1 MFDKIKFA
9 NILRKINETY
19 ENQVSFAKASDVNR
33 TYLSQ
38 YMNMKLDSP
47 PTPKILMGI
56 ANASKGLT
64 TYYQLMNMCGYIIDE
79 GITSVHQSL
88 KDATKSSFFTVPIF
102 ISSNG
107 TLLMTEKD
115 VVLPFEWDRIHSY
128 FGYEV
133 QDDSMLP
140 LLDVGDIAIIEKTD
154 KYENGQTYLCSLDN
168 KEILIRKLL
177 DFKDYIELQTVF
189 PYNKPLQITKDDIIS
204 RNFTILGKVVK
215 AEINFK

>member
-1 MFDKIKFA
+1 MFDKDNFS
-9 NILRKINETY
+9 NILKKINNEYNNMT
-19 ENQVSFAKASDVNR
+19 EFAQKANFDR
-33 TYLSQ
+33 TYISK
-38 YMNMKLDSP
+38 YIHKKLDNP

-56 ANASKGLT
+56 ANASKGMT

-79 GITSVHQSL
+79 GITAVHQSL
-88 KDATKSSFFTVPIF
+88 KDATKSNFFTVPIF
-102 ISSNG
+102 ISNNG

-189 PYNKPLQITKDDIIS
+189 PYNKPLQITKDDIINRS
-204 RNFTILGKVVK
+204 FTILGKVVK
-215 AEINFK
+215 AEINFR

>member
-1 MFDKIKFA
+1 MFDKDNFS
-9 NILRKINETY
+9 NILKKINNEYNNMT
-19 ENQVSFAKASDVNR
+19 EFAQKANFDR
-33 TYLSQ
+33 TYISK
-38 YMNMKLDSP
+38 YIHKKLDNP

-79 GITSVHQSL
+79 GITAVHQSL
-88 KDATKSSFFTVPIF
+88 KDASKSNFFTVPIF
-102 ISSNG
+102 TSNNG
-107 TLLMTEKD
+107 TLIMTEKD

-140 LLDVGDIAIIEKTD
+140 LLDVGDIAIIEKTN

-189 PYNKPLQITKDDIIS
+189 PYNKPLQITKDDIINRS
-204 RNFTILGKVVK
+204 FTILGKVVK
-215 AEINFK
+215 AEINFR